1 MERSKVNSLRRFP
14 IVEEHKFFTENK
26 VCPTCEQDIE
36 ESFRINRI
44 GDSQDKAKELQK
56 GFEELKL
63 AIEKEEQ
70 RESNHKSI
78 SLEVTS
84 LLNGISKNHTQ
95 ISSCQKQIRDLES
108 EIQTINDRSEDR
120 NSEHDKLESFRRSL
134 QETYEEL
141 GNQRRV
147 FLITTSPIVF

>member
-1 MERSKVNSLRRFP
+1 MILRKYGTIKGKLSQKISA

-36 ESFRINRI
+36 ESFRINKLETLKI
-44 GDSQDKAKELQK
+44 SAKELQK

-84 LLNGISKNHTQ
+84 LLNGISKNHLK
-95 ISSCQKQIRDLES
+95 SLHVRNKS
-108 EIQTINDRSEDR
+108 EILNLKFKQ
-120 NSEHDKLESFRRSL
+120 L
-134 QETYEEL
+134 
-141 GNQRRV
+141 
-147 FLITTSPIVF
+147 TTDQKIEILNMTS